1 MVQTQLDDA
10 QLLTLT
16 GRLDTEAAEE
26 LEQQCRQLI
35 ERQLRT
41 LIVNVG
47 TLDYFSS
54 AGVRILLG
62 TGKSLQSKGGK
73 LVLVAGAGPVRQILE
88 LVGLEK
94 TFPLCDTVDEAAK
107 QAIGRFRI
115 SHTNHSG
122 ADILTV
128 SGRVDA
134 ERAPDL
140 EEAGRRI
147 LVKDYL
153 KLIVD
158 LSAVEYLSSAG
169 LCSLLNLVKL
179 AKTRKSR
186 MILCGPIP
194 AVQQVLKLSGFDK
207 LFPIMGELS
216 EALVA

>member
-1 MVQTQLDDA
+1 M
-10 QLLTLT
+10 
-16 GRLDTEAAEE
+16 
-26 LEQQCRQLI
+26 
-35 ERQLRT
+35 
-41 LIVNVG
+41 
-47 TLDYFSS
+47 
-54 AGVRILLG
+54 
-62 TGKSLQSKGGK
+62 
-73 LVLVAGAGPVRQILE
+73 
-88 LVGLEK
+88 
-94 TFPLCDTVDEAAK
+94 
-107 QAIGRFRI
+107 RI

-134 ERAPDL
+134 ERAPEL

-158 LSAVEYLSSAG
+158 LSAVEYLSSGG

-179 AKTRKSR
+179 AKTRHCR
-186 MILCGPIP
+186 MILCGPNP
-194 AVQQVLKLSGFDK
+194 AVHQVLKLSGFDK